1 MCVCVSDR
9 EYSRN
14 TISLKLLINTIER
27 DSNAAGMFANLSLT
41 ENKRRI
47 QIYGSVKNIY
57 SRGIRFVQGARYR
70 MVVVEIS
77 SRRVVIPFISRR
89 VYAPYLRIIFYS
101 TSTLFHS
108 TPPPKPISKPRNA
121 R

>member
-1 MCVCVSDR
+1 MYVCVSDR

-27 DSNAAGMFANLSLT
+27 DSNVAGMFANLSLT

-77 SRRVVIPFISRR
+77 SRRVVVPFISRR

-101 TSTLFHS
+101 TSILFHS